1 MPPTKGVDN
10 RSRGI
15 VTRHAQALSL
25 AHPGHV
31 PGSTCYRFEI
41 PSIILDNDYK
51 MIFIYHLSLFR
62 VRRRDVGL
70 FDKQRRRR
78 SRERLTESRRSKFQ
92 ANTPILEIIGNNK
105 KRIS

>member
-41 PSIILDNDYK
+41 PSIILDNDY
-51 MIFIYHLSLFR
+51 
-62 VRRRDVGL
+62 
-70 FDKQRRRR
+70 DKQRRRR